1 MENPPPNKLNF
12 ICFFTKRRGVGR
24 RKRKSRCK
32 TFDKLVAWQ
41 VAKKFEY
48 FLYAYI
54 RLEGV
59 WGLWAISIGT
69 EDHKNVR

>member
-41 VAKKFEY
+41 VAKKIRV
-48 FLYAYI
+48 FLVC
-54 RLEGV
+54 LHQT
-59 WGLWAISIGT
+59 WGGMGALGHFNR
-69 EDHKNVR
+69 DRGP